1 MPDPST
7 EPRPAQTEAVGENVV
22 VHFTDMAHGG
32 DAVGRLGDA
41 GLALFA
47 WPGIKGEQAMVA
59 ITSRRPNLL
68 RGQVVEIVDPSPLR
82 TTPQC
87 PYFGSCGGCQWQ
99 HIDYAGQVQFK
110 HDILRSQLERSAGI
124 TNLDDILEPPIAS
137 PIPYH
142 YRNTSHFA
150 IAQPARSLGYF
161 KRDTHTVIAVEQ
173 CPISN
178 EGINR
183 AIPLINGLLAE
194 SPPEDFLGAGARGV
208 MRVWQVTLRSSE
220 VTGHTLAVF
229 HSRAEGAAKPRNVR
243 GSRRGHAPA
252 PARPDGGPSLELDA
266 AANPDIPLVRRQVR
280 KAISALYR
288 QQEVDGKPL
297 ALTVVEVMEDGT
309 VNMLGATRAAA
320 DLSTEA
326 AADVLTGSYLKSSG
340 KRVPAA
346 EEGAPLGAW
355 VEDLGGRHYWVAPE
369 AFFQA
374 NTPAANLL
382 LSEVLEH
389 IPGKIGTVVDAHAG
403 VGTFGLAAARG
414 ARQVIA
420 FELSNSAVASGRW
433 TAAVSGI
440 TNVEFRQGRA
450 EQLLPRLKKA
460 ESPELILLDPPRTG
474 CHPELIASIL
484 RTQAARIIYVSCEPS
499 TLARDIKA
507 LSSSYELKSVRVVDM
522 FPQTFHIETVAVL
535 DRRAPQV

>member
-1 MPDPST
+1 MPDPAT
-7 EPRPAQTEAVGENVV
+7 EPRPAQNEAVGESVLV
-22 VHFTDMAHGG
+22 QFTDMAHGG

-47 WPGIKGEQAMVA
+47 WPGIKGEQANVA

-68 RGQVVEIVDPSPLR
+68 RGQVIEVVVPSPLR
-82 TTPQC
+82 TTPPC

-99 HIDYAGQVQFK
+99 HIEYAGQVQFK
-110 HDILRSQLERSAGI
+110 HDILHSQLERSAGI
-124 TNLDDILEPPIAS
+124 TNLDDILKPPLAS
-137 PIPYH
+137 PAPFH

-150 IAQPARSLGYF
+150 IAQPSRSLGYF
-161 KRDTHTVIAVEQ
+161 KRDTHTVIEVEQ

-183 AIPLINGLLAE
+183 TIPLINGLLAE

-208 MRVWQVTLRSSE
+208 MRVWQVTLRSSD
-220 VTGHTLAVF
+220 VTGHTLAIF

-243 GSRRGHAPA
+243 GSRRAPA
-252 PARPDGGPSLELDA
+252 PARPVDGPGLEPDA
-266 AANPDIPLVRRQVR
+266 ASNPDIPLVRRQVR

-288 QQEVDGKPL
+288 QQEGDGKPL

-326 AADVLTGSYLKSSG
+326 AADVLTGSYLKSSS

-346 EEGAPLGAW
+346 EEGAPIGAW

-374 NTPAANLL
+374 NTPAADLL

-389 IPGKIGTVVDAHAG
+389 VPAKVGTVIDAHAG
-403 VGTFGLAAARG
+403 VGTFALAAAQR

-420 FELSNSAVASGRW
+420 FELSNSAVTSGRW

-450 EQLLPRLKKA
+450 EHLMPRLKKA

-474 CHPELIASIL
+474 CHPELIASML
-484 RTQAARIIYVSCEPS
+484 LTQAARIIYVSCDPS

-507 LSSSYELKSVRVVDM
+507 LSAAYELTSARVVDM
-522 FPQTFHIETVAVL
+522 FPQTFHIETVVVL
-535 DRRAPQV
+535 DRRAHQA